1 MIIHH
6 RMNVQVTRNRCLDRA
21 QEFQKLAAA
30 LSPEMREHYTRHLL
44 NILPPAAQILLIT
57 LDYPQQ
63 EMADPPFAVFAN
75 EVEALYHQRFVI
87 RLLSQ
92 MDVLAQEPRFQERGL
107 SRLRE
112 SVFLLVPHK

>member
-30 LSPEMREHYTRHLL
+30 LSPEHYTRHLL

-63 EMADPPFAVFAN
+63 EMADPPFAVFAKFLLLSKSGQKN
-75 EVEALYHQRFVI
+75 SLLN
-87 RLLSQ
+87 RLLKDDRTGSTAL
-92 MDVLAQEPRFQERGL
+92 DLAFDMQ
-107 SRLRE
+107 
-112 SVFLLVPHK
+112 HT